1 MRPTWIEA
9 KAAGGALAAMVC
21 LALIPA
27 AAAAAA
33 GSVQRGK
40 IIAQT
45 HCAGC
50 HAIGPAGE
58 SPNAK
63 APPFR
68 TLSQRFKIEN
78 LEEALAEGIMVGHQ
92 GLDMP
97 EFRFDPP
104 QIDDFLAYLKS
115 VQS

>member
-9 KAAGGALAAMVC
+9 AALAFAVMA
-21 LALIPA
+21 LASLA
-27 AAAAAA
+27 AAEPAFAA

-40 IIAQT
+40 IIAET
-45 HCAGC
+45 NCAGC
-50 HAIGPAGE
+50 HAIGPTGD

-63 APPFR
+63 APAFR

-78 LEEALAEGIMVGHQ
+78 LEEALAEGITVGHQ
-92 GLDMP
+92 GLEMP

-104 QIDDFLAYLKS
+104 QIEDFLAYLKS

>member
-1 MRPTWIEA
+1 MA
-9 KAAGGALAAMVC
+9 C
-21 LALIPA
+21 A
-27 AAAAAA
+27 AACLVAAPMVASSPA
-33 GSVQRGK
+33 FASGNPQRGK

-50 HAIGPAGE
+50 HAIGPTGE

-78 LEEALAEGIMVGHQ
+78 LEEALAEGITVGHQ
-92 GLDMP
+92 GLEMP